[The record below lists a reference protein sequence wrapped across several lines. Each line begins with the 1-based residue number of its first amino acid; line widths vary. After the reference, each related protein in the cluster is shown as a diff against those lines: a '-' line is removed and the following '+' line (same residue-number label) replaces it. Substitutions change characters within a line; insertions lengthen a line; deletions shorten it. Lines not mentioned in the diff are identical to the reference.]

1 MPVFFFCFPAPD
13 SLPGAGIFCVKV
25 SPTFSKV
32 AVSKGR
38 AFGGYRVY
46 RQFSLVMMD
55 LDHFKQLNDT
65 RGHLQGDR
73 CLRLVAE
80 VLRQEVGARAAFRYG
95 GDEFCL
101 VLEDWSPELAMN
113 VCRRIQYQL
122 EQVDDFFPCGYR
134 PALGWLPAGPTQ
146 IRCSWCGRPTAL
158 CTAPRCGAATF
169 ISSKTENR
177 RSVPL

>member
-1 MPVFFFCFPAPD
+1 MARLCE
-13 SLPGAGIFCVKV
+13 
-25 SPTFSKV
+25 
-32 AVSKGR
+32 KGS
-38 AFGGYRVY
+38 GV
-46 RQFSLVMMD
+46 LVMMD

-122 EQVDDFFPCGYR
+122 EQVDDFFPLRVQASFGLAACR
-134 PALGWLPAGPTQ
+134 PGTDTLQLVRQADSALYSA
-146 IRCSWCGRPTAL
+146 
-158 CTAPRCGAATF
+158 
-169 ISSKTENR
+169 KVR
-177 RSVPL
+177 RSDIYLFQN

>member
-1 MPVFFFCFPAPD
+1 
-13 SLPGAGIFCVKV
+13 
-25 SPTFSKV
+25 
-32 AVSKGR
+32 
-38 AFGGYRVY
+38 
-46 RQFSLVMMD
+46 MMD

-134 PALGWLPAGPTQ
+134 PALGWLPAGPAQ

>member
-1 MPVFFFCFPAPD
+1 
-13 SLPGAGIFCVKV
+13 
-25 SPTFSKV
+25 
-32 AVSKGR
+32 
-38 AFGGYRVY
+38 
-46 RQFSLVMMD
+46 MMD

-80 VLRQEVGARAAFRYG
+80 VLRQEVGVRAAFRYG

-122 EQVDDFFPCGYR
+122 EQVDDFFPLRVQASFGLAACR
-134 PALGWLPAGPTQ
+134 PGTDTLQLVRQADSALYSA
-146 IRCSWCGRPTAL
+146 
-158 CTAPRCGAATF
+158 
-169 ISSKTENR
+169 KVR
-177 RSVPL
+177 RSNIYLFKN